1 MTMQKQS
8 LQKRLFVFLLLFSSL
23 CHTPLTAEETGMGL
37 YLLGYQSAK
46 AGYLPP
52 PGLYFRNDAYHHPG
66 HIKGA
71 VFGGIAQLKAN
82 AKISL
87 DLLTLT
93 YVSPL
98 KFLGA
103 DVACG
108 VLVPFGRINVHASA
122 QIQVAPLIQALESSI
137 PSSGAASTPS
147 AAASTSTPT
156 PPALPTT
163 ITKKKHQV
171 AHGIS
176 DMLVIP
182 LMLGW
187 HWDNFHMLAYQ
198 GLFLPTGRYK
208 KGRIANMGQNHY
220 ATETDAGITY
230 LNKNTGTELSLI
242 SGLTVNFTNHK
253 IHYRSGTGWHTEF
266 FAGQYLTRGLEVGL
280 AGYWFY
286 QLTKDSGKGAL
297 LGGFRGRV
305 LGLGPCLS
313 YDFKIKNFE
322 FNANV
327 RYYKE
332 SHAKHYLKGES
343 FWFTLSIP
351 IFTN

>member
-1 MTMQKQS
+1 MALHKQA
-8 LQKRLFVFLLLFSSL
+8 LLKYFFTFALLLSSFY
-23 CHTPLTAEETGMGL
+23 HTHLAAEETGMGL

-66 HIKGA
+66 HIKGG
-71 VFGGIAQLKAN
+71 VFGGVAQLKAN

-98 KFLGA
+98 QFLGA
-103 DVACG
+103 DVACS
-108 VLVPFGRINVHASA
+108 VLVPIGRINVHASA
-122 QIQVAPLIQALESSI
+122 QVNVGQLLQTLNSTAAPSKV
-137 PSSGAASTPS
+137 ASTPS
-147 AAASTSTPT
+147 TSTATPMLPT
-156 PPALPTT
+156 LPTT

-187 HWDNFHMLAYQ
+187 HYDNFHMLAFQ

-208 KGRIANMGQNHY
+208 KGHIANMGQNHY

-230 LNKNTGTELSLI
+230 LNKNMGTEISLI

-266 FAGQYLTRGLEVGL
+266 FAGQYLTRSLELGL

-313 YDFKIKNFE
+313 YDFKIKDFE

-332 SHAKHYLKGES
+332 SNAKHYLKGES
-343 FWFTLSIP
+343 FWLTVSIP
-351 IFTN
+351 IFTR